1 MVTITLMDQSI
12 PIIRREIELFMV
24 MWKMVIE
31 VRMCDFI
38 GYL

>member
-12 PIIRREIELFMV
+12 PIIRREIELFMA

-38 GYL
+38 G